1 MEVAKLEIDYKG
13 TKVPLSTFRPSFL
26 PSARPS
32 ARPSALPSFAYVLFI
47 SCLSVLLVY
56 LLPFFLPPNYLRSI
70 EAPSLTT
77 APKIGATR

>member
-26 PSARPS
+26 PS